1 MDRQV
6 DYIYRDIYDIAG
18 SGSITWCTVVV
29 YTDGTEE
36 VILDK

>member
-6 DYIYRDIYDIAG
+6 DYIYEDIYDMNDQ
-18 SGSITWCTVVV
+18 SITWCTVVV

-36 VILDK
+36 VIIHR

>member
-6 DYIYRDIYDIAG
+6 DYIYRDIYDMDDH
-18 SGSITWCTVVV
+18 STTWCTVVV

>member
-6 DYIYRDIYDIAG
+6 DYIYRDIYDMDA
-18 SGSITWCTVVV
+18 SSITWCTVIV

-36 VILDK
+36 VVLDK